1 LCAGTTNGVIFA
13 AKVKNHAAQMNR
25 FLTNFLSKTLL
36 LGMPFD
42 KAVFLSPAAAVF
54 SEVGMSSVPH

>member
-1 LCAGTTNGVIFA
+1 
-13 AKVKNHAAQMNR
+13 MNR

-42 KAVFLSPAAAVF
+42 KAVFLSLAAAVF
-54 SEVGMSSVPH
+54 SEVGMSSVPHQNWLAVRFFRSSGP